1 MNRSAQRGFTLIE
14 LVVVIVILGI
24 LAAFAVPRF
33 MGLEDQARVAAINA
47 MAGSLRSAAT
57 MAHGVWEAQ
66 ASGVSPAPT
75 QITVPGVA
83 NPVPIVNGYPSNAGI
98 QQLLQDTSGFALN
111 ANGNRFTAN
120 GSKNANCWVQYNQ
133 AANANTPFTLSYG
146 TVAAGGTPTQVQT
159 ALQTTC

>member
-33 MGLEDQARVAAINA
+33 MGLEDQARVAAVNA

-57 MAHGVWEAQ
+57 MAHGVWEA
-66 ASGVSPAPT
+66 SGTPAT
-75 QITVPGVA
+75 ITVPGVA
-83 NPVPIVNGYPSNAGI
+83 APITITNGYPNNAGI
-98 QQLLQDTSGFALN
+98 QQLLQDTSGFTIN

-146 TVAAGGTPTQVQT
+146 TVAAGGTPAQVQT
-159 ALQTTC
+159 ALQTNC